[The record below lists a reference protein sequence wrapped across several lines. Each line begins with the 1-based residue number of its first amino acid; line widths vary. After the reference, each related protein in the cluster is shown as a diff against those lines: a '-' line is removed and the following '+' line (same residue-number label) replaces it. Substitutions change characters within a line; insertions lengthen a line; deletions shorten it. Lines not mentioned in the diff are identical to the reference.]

1 MTSISDILTAS
12 YSSSREADT
21 LGKELKKLIGAESNY
36 EIIRLALGCSLGLE
50 SYPEPAPDA
59 KGSIIKGLQLFGDES
74 SCNYLWIGLL
84 GEVLRRRGE
93 ENFTLEA
100 LQKLVRDHWHR
111 GVFLLERYKEEA
123 GGDFKSF
130 VDILVR
136 KANLPEQA
144 DAILFPTDSAAVVN
158 MELKK
163 LNESDRDLL
172 LKQLRTVGVN
182 AEIREALAG
191 PRINRYKIFLSKATD
206 RKALESHLDE
216 LGFAL
221 GIGNTLSLTDARE
234 PKTCFLDQP
243 RLPEEWQAVD
253 VSHFKQAAAL
263 FDLNAMLLPVSPGVK
278 IDGKPLVFDLA
289 TTPHLLLGG
298 TTGSGKSV
306 CLNAL
311 LLSLLSYAE
320 QRPLRFALIDPKQ
333 VEFSGWRQHRQL
345 FCEVATDTAAVTQ
358 LLETLVEEMN
368 NRYERFSVLGVK
380 DLATARSKG
389 EQAEWIILAV
399 DELADLVAQD
409 KANEAL
415 LTRLAQMGRAA
426 GIHMIL
432 ATQRPDAATFAGAL
446 RTNCPARIALRVS
459 RTSESKIIMDEPGAE
474 RLQGAG
480 DMIFRGGDGVAVRAH
495 SYNISS
501 EDVKSL
507 LI

>member
-12 YSSSREADT
+12 YSSSRDADT
-21 LGKELKKLIGAESNY
+21 LGKEIKKLMGAESNY
-36 EIIRLALGCSLGLE
+36 EVVRLALGCSLGLE
-50 SYPEPAPDA
+50 SFPEPAPDA
-59 KGSIIKGLQLFGDES
+59 KGGIIKGLQLFGDEA

-84 GEVLRRRGE
+84 GEALRRRGE
-93 ENFTLEA
+93 ETLTLEA

-111 GVFLLERYKEEA
+111 GILMLERYREEA
-123 GGDFKSF
+123 GNELKPF

-144 DAILFPTDSAAVVN
+144 DTMLSTGSVAAVVD
-158 MELKK
+158 MEVKK
-163 LNESDRDLL
+163 LDESACDLL
-172 LKQLRTVGVN
+172 LKQLRSVGIN
-182 AEIREALAG
+182 AEIRETLAG
-191 PRINRYKIFLSKATD
+191 PRINRYKLFLSNATD
-206 RKALESHLDE
+206 RRTLESHLDE

-221 GIGNTLSLTDARE
+221 GLGNTLSLTDARE

-243 RLPEEWQAVD
+243 RPREEWQVVD
-253 VSHFKQAAAL
+253 ISHFKRAAAA

-289 TTPHLLLGG
+289 AMPHLLLGG

-333 VEFSGWRQHRQL
+333 VEFSAWRGHRQL
-345 FCEVATDTAAVTQ
+345 FCDVATDTVAATE
-358 LLETLVEEMN
+358 LLETLVQEMEA
-368 NRYERFSVLGVK
+368 RYERFSALGVNHIV
-380 DLATARSKG
+380 DARSKG
-389 EQAEWIILAV
+389 DASEWIVLAV
-399 DELADLVAQD
+399 DELADLVMQD
-409 KANEAL
+409 KNNEAL
-415 LTRLAQMGRAA
+415 LVRLAQKSRAA

-459 RTSESKIIMDEPGAE
+459 RANESKIIMDESGAE

-480 DMIFRGGDGVAVRAH
+480 DMIFRGGDGAATRAH
-495 SYNISS
+495 SYNLRS
-501 EDVKSL
+501 EDATAL
-507 LI
+507 LH

>member
-12 YSSSREADT
+12 YSSSREADAT
-21 LGKELKKLIGAESNY
+21 GKELKKLIGAESNY
-36 EIIRLALGCSLGLE
+36 EVIRLALGCSLGLE
-50 SYPEPAPDA
+50 SFPEAAPDA
-59 KGSIIKGLQLFGDES
+59 KGGVIKGLQLFGDEA

-93 ENFTLEA
+93 ETLTLEA

-111 GVFLLERYKEEA
+111 GIFLLERYREEA
-123 GGDFKSF
+123 GGDFKAF

-136 KANLPEQA
+136 KANLPEQG
-144 DAILFPTDSAAVVN
+144 DAVLPSMEATTGGMETKELDEAA
-158 MELKK
+158 
-163 LNESDRDLL
+163 RHALL
-172 LKQLRTVGVN
+172 QHLRTVGVN
-182 AEIREALAG
+182 AEIRETLAG
-191 PRINRYKIFLSKATD
+191 PRINRYKLFLSKATD
-206 RKALESHLDE
+206 RKTLESHLDE
-216 LGFAL
+216 LGFSL

-243 RLPEEWQAVD
+243 RPREEWQAVD
-253 VSHFKQAAAL
+253 FVHFERAAAS
-263 FDLNAMLLPVSPGVK
+263 FDLDTMLLPVSPGVG

-289 TTPHLLLGG
+289 AMPHLLLGG

-311 LLSLLSYAE
+311 LLSLLWYAE

-333 VEFSGWRQHRQL
+333 VEFSAWRGHRQL
-345 FCEVATDTAAVTQ
+345 FREVATDTTAATE
-358 LLETLVEEMN
+358 LLETLVDEMN
-368 NRYERFSVLGVK
+368 ARYERFSALGVK
-380 DLATARSKG
+380 DLAAARRKG
-389 EQAEWIILAV
+389 EQAGWIILAV
-399 DELADLVAQD
+399 DELADLVMQD

-432 ATQRPDAATFAGAL
+432 ATQRPDANTFSGTL

-459 RTSESKIIMDEPGAE
+459 RASESKIIMDEPGAE

-480 DMIFRGGDGVAVRAH
+480 DMIFRGTDGTAIRAH
-495 SYNISS
+495 SYNIRS
-501 EDVKSL
+501 EDVAASL
-507 LI
+507 H